1 MSTSRLVL
9 AFGVVLILLAA
20 FGVSPD
26 ALGDDVDLFILGVG
40 LSFASQLI

>member
-1 MSTSRLVL
+1 MSTARLVL

-26 ALGDDVDLFILGVG
+26 ALGDDVDLALLGIAACFG
-40 LSFASQLI
+40 SQLL